1 MRHIVQDILS
11 IMQSKVII
19 TISGILNAVIIAR
32 TLGPELNG
40 VLASILVYPSL
51 FITFGALGVRKSSAY
66 LIGRRLEHESMVYK
80 SIIHLWLVS
89 SVLTALISFGL
100 VYITLANRPSTD
112 LILLAILP
120 IPFSLL
126 NTYLSGIFLGKNQIK
141 EFNEVNWIP
150 NVTTFLF
157 TLVLVYFFHWELR
170 GVLLAQ
176 TLGQGVM
183 SMVLFYQI
191 GSAQLFSTHVEWL
204 VIRKIFKLGIAYAL
218 GLLIINLNYRLDVI
232 IMEQISTPF
241 ETGIYS
247 KGSVLTQYLWQIPML
262 LGTIV
267 FARSASA
274 KDGRVFSQQV
284 CQLLR
289 LSLLLIA
296 VGSIALTLLSKPII
310 LVLFGSDFLGSAEVL
325 RWLMPGVVLMTI
337 FIVLNMDI
345 SGQGRPLFLLRALLP
360 ALLINVI
367 LNLILIPERGAVG
380 AALSST
386 ISYTIGAILFIWH
399 YARLTGIK
407 ITEILMYRREDFDVI
422 VGVLKRYKI
431 IPSK

>member
-1 MRHIVQDILS
+1 MRSIVQDILS
-11 IMQSKVII
+11 VFKSKVII
-19 TISGILNAVIIAR
+19 ILAGLFNAMITAR

-66 LIGRRLEHESMVYK
+66 LIGRKLEEESIVYK

-89 SVLTALISFGL
+89 SVITGLVSFGL
-100 VYITLANRPSTD
+100 VYFTLANRPSTD
-112 LILLAILP
+112 LILLAIIP
-120 IPFSLL
+120 IPFTLL

-150 NVTTFLF
+150 NVTTLFF
-157 TLVLVYFFHWELR
+157 TLLLVYFINWELK

-183 SMVLFYQI
+183 SMILFYKI
-191 GSAQLFSTHVEWL
+191 GAAQLFSININWS
-204 VIRKIFKLGIAYAL
+204 VIRKILKIGLAYAT
-218 GLLIINLNYRLDVI
+218 GLLIVNMNYRLDVI
-232 IMEQISTPF
+232 IMEQISTAF

-247 KGSVLTQYLWQIPML
+247 KGSVLTNLLWKIPML

-267 FARSASA
+267 FARSANA
-274 KDGRVFSQQV
+274 KDRRVFSLQV

-296 VGSIALTLLSKPII
+296 IGSIVLALLSKPII

-325 RWLMPGVVLMTI
+325 RWLMPGVVLFTI

-345 SGQGRPLFLLRALLP
+345 SGQGRPLFLARALVP

-367 LNLILIPERGAVG
+367 LNLILIPKQGAVG
-380 AALSST
+380 AAFSST
-386 ISYTIGAILFIWH
+386 VSYTLGAVLFIWH
-399 YARLTGIK
+399 YSRFTQIK
-407 ITEILMYRREDFDVI
+407 ISEILLYKREDFDVI
-422 VGVLKRYKI
+422 IRVLKRYKI
-431 IPSK
+431 ISSI